1 MSSRREAPKSKKS
14 GIAKGEPRHPL
25 QQPSEHPLQPA
36 RIAPLQPAAQ
46 QEPLRVGDDLSG
58 KSLDAVVRAL
68 FSLTWGKARSCIE
81 TGKVQL
87 DGQTM
92 TNATRRVHA
101 GSEVSL
107 RMSAP
112 RPRPG
117 DLAKSRVVFL
127 DTHVIVVD
135 KPAGIST
142 IPFGEETDPD
152 TLDAKVRN
160 LLAKHHPDRG
170 SRPALGI
177 VHRLDKET
185 SGLIVFTRTW
195 LAKKSLTEQ
204 FRAHTTSRRYLAI
217 VHGDM
222 FPEARSGARTIRTN
236 LITDRGDGLRGSVQR
251 TGQRERGGTAPQLA
265 ITHVEP
271 VERLQGAS
279 FVGCRLETGRTHQIR
294 IHLSEAGHPLV
305 GERVYIRGY
314 AGEPLTAPRLMLHA
328 AELGFVHP
336 STQQPMSF
344 SLPIPPDMEEVLA
357 RLRG

>member
-1 MSSRREAPKSKKS
+1 MSSHREPPHA
-14 GIAKGEPRHPL
+14 
-25 QQPSEHPLQPA
+25 
-36 RIAPLQPAAQ
+36 
-46 QEPLRVGDDLSG
+46 PLRVTDDLSG

-68 FSLTWGKARSCIE
+68 FALTWGKARSCIE

-87 DGQTM
+87 DGQTV
-92 TNATRRVHA
+92 TNATQRVRA
-101 GSEVSL
+101 GSEVAL
-107 RMSAP
+107 RMRAP

-117 DLAKSRVVFL
+117 DLAESRVVYV

-142 IPFGEETDPD
+142 IPYGDEEDPD
-152 TLDAKVRN
+152 TLDAKVRAI
-160 LLAKHHPDRG
+160 LAKGKHAAGRDQG
-170 SRPALGI
+170 ARPALGI

-204 FRAHTTSRRYLAI
+204 FRAHSIGRRYLAI

-222 FPEARSGARTIRTN
+222 FPGSRSSPTPRTLRSH
-236 LITDRGDGLRGSVQR
+236 LVSDRGDGLRGSTQR
-251 TGQRERGGTAPQLA
+251 PGQRERGATAPQLA

-271 VERLQGAS
+271 VERLRGATL
-279 FVGCRLETGRTHQIR
+279 VACRLETGRTHQIR

-305 GERVYIRGY
+305 GERVYIRNY
-314 AGEPLTAPRLMLHA
+314 ARDIVPAPRLMLHA

-336 STQQPMSF
+336 ATQKPLSF
-344 SLPIPPDMEEVLA
+344 TLPLPPDMAEILEG
-357 RLRG
+357 LRAPDGSSTR